1 MEQQLSNFQH
11 FSLQQELLSLENPQ
25 VETAFER
32 VGQIFNA

>member
-1 MEQQLSNFQH
+1 MDQQLSNFQH
-11 FSLQQELLSLENPQ
+11 FSLQQELPTLESPQ